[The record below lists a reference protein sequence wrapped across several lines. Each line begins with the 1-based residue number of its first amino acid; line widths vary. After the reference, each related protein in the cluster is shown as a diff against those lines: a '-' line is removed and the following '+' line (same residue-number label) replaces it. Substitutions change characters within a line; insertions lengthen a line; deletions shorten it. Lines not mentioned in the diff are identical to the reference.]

1 MTETL
6 LKRLQMP
13 SKATV
18 NNALIQFGDTTD
30 SAGEGRPFKSRFI
43 QPGIAGYPG
52 QFGSVLITKES
63 LDKFVQTLVGKPVI
77 VNHKDEITEDDEVGK
92 VEQVWFNPEDGWYW
106 CSGYIKDTTAENLI
120 NNKGWSVSCSYDV
133 LLADDEGGTENNIK
147 YDMEFLDGVFTHLAL
162 VNNPRYERAKIV
174 FNSKTVIEN
183 SQNKDL
189 PFEVQFKEALFTA
202 INEVAQANGLGE

>member
-1 MTETL
+1 M
-6 LKRLQMP
+6 
-13 SKATV
+13 